1 METRDRPHAA
11 DNVALHAL
19 PSAEPMRPNLRR
31 IALAAVASNVLS
43 AEAPENETA
52 DISFLREHLVFAHD
66 GPGGWRSTLRHYLRQ
81 PHEDDLPLLRLTS
94 TLGLSRIEMLGV
106 ALAAAVED
114 EIMIGRA
121 IARLQAPMGGSRPMV
136 GLIVASFADATP
148 RDTRAI
154 DMLLT
159 GPAVS
164 SGLITVLGGDV
175 PMPERSI
182 AVAQHICH
190 ALHGRDGTLAGTTI
204 GIGDAQRVPLPSSIV
219 LEAQRHARGLA
230 SAAGHALVIR
240 SRSLAEGRAAAA
252 AVAEALGKR
261 PLFIETEKTPAL
273 APWLVLR
280 GLVPVYHLDPAPG
293 ERKTVPTHT
302 PQVSPAIVVSG
313 PDGAIESPHGS
324 AMTWTLP
331 VPPRDEREQLWAS
344 ALGGGDEALVTR
356 LAREYRHGSGR
367 IAQLGRLVRHHMA
380 SDDREAPS
388 MDDVAAAAWIAEGNG
403 LDALA
408 QPLPELIPDD
418 ALVLTPA
425 LRREIDALLARCR
438 ARDGLVAGLGASAVT
453 RYHPGVR
460 ALFVGASGTGKTLA
474 AGWLATRL
482 ALPLYR
488 VDLASIT
495 SKYIGETEKNL
506 AQLLARAEQAEVILL
521 FDEADSLFGKRT
533 DVKDSNDRFANAQT
547 NYLLQRIESYDG
559 ITLLTSNSR
568 ARFDSA
574 FSRRL
579 DVIIEFPLPGPDE
592 RRALWLS
599 HLGPD
604 HQLETREVNQLS
616 ARVDLAG
623 GHIRNAVLTAAVAAH
638 EAKRSVSYSDV
649 LEGVASEYRKL
660 GRQVPVELHVAH

>member
-1 METRDRPHAA
+1 METSDR
-11 DNVALHAL
+11 
-19 PSAEPMRPNLRR
+19 PSAEAPTLYAVTNELLRPNLRR
-31 IALAAVASNVLS
+31 IALAAVAANALS
-43 AEAPENETA
+43 GDAQESESIDLT
-52 DISFLREHLVFAHD
+52 FLREHLSLTHN
-66 GPGGWRSTLRHYLRQ
+66 GPGGWRTTLRHYLRQ
-81 PHEDDLPLLRLTS
+81 PNEEDLPLLRLS
-94 TLGLSRIEMLGV
+94 SSLGLSRIEMLSV

-114 EIMIGRA
+114 DLLIGRA
-121 IARLQAPMGGSRPMV
+121 IARLQAPIGGSRPTV
-136 GLIVASFADATP
+136 GFLVASLADTNG
-148 RDTRAI
+148 RSERAI
-154 DMLLT
+154 DTLLT

-164 SGLITVLGGDV
+164 SGLIVILGDDA
-175 PMPERSI
+175 PMPERAI

-190 ALHGRDGTLAGTTI
+190 ALHGRDGMLAGTTI
-204 GIGDAQRVPLPSSIV
+204 GTNDARNVPLPSSIT

-230 SAAGHALVIR
+230 SAPTHALVIR
-240 SRSLAEGRAAAA
+240 SRSVAEGRAAAA
-252 AVAEALGKR
+252 AVADAMAKR
-261 PLFIETEKTPAL
+261 PLFIETERTPAL
-273 APWLVLR
+273 APWLALR
-280 GLVPVYHLDPAPG
+280 GQMPVYHLEAAPG
-293 ERKTVPTHT
+293 ERKTIPTLS
-302 PQVSPAIVVSG
+302 PASPAIVLSG
-313 PDGAIESPHGS
+313 PDGAIESTHGS
-324 AMTWTLP
+324 AVTWTLP
-331 VPPRDEREQLWAS
+331 VPQRAEREQLWAA
-344 ALGGGDEALVTR
+344 ALGTRDGALVSR

-367 IAQLGRLVRHHMA
+367 IAQLGRLVLHHMA
-380 SDDREAPS
+380 NDERSAPS
-388 MDDVAAAAWIAEGNG
+388 MKDVAAAAWIAEGNG

-408 QPLPELIPDD
+408 QPMAEPIPDE
-418 ALVLTPA
+418 ALVRTPG
-425 LRREIDALLARCR
+425 LKRELDALLARCR

-460 ALFVGASGTGKTLA
+460 ALLVGASGTGKTLA

-506 AQLLARAEQAEVILL
+506 AQLLARAEQAEVVLL

-579 DVIIEFPLPGPDE
+579 DVIIDFPFPGPDE

-599 HLGPD
+599 HLGTA
-604 HQLETREVNQLS
+604 HRLESRDINQLA

-623 GHIRNAVLTAAVAAH
+623 GHIRNAVLTAAVAAQDG
-638 EAKRSVSYSDV
+638 ERAVSFDDV
-649 LEGVASEYRKL
+649 LDGIVAEYRKL
-660 GRQVPVELHVAH
+660 GRQVPVELHAHH